1 MKKTLTLCLL
11 FLLVQ
16 SANLC
21 AQKESGLS
29 PVTNTYALKD
39 VRIIQKPG
47 QMIEVGTVIVKD
59 GLIHAVG
66 TNVEIPANAKVLE
79 ADSMYVYAGFIDGLS
94 HIGIP
99 KPESKEED
107 GNRRRRESNSANPTY
122 ERAGIQPEI
131 QARDV
136 LSAKN
141 KSIAEMR
148 KLGFTAAHSVPRGKM
163 LPGNGALILLSGE
176 TADEMVLKSGVSLF
190 SQFKGGGG
198 VYPGTLIAVMSKFR
212 ELYGQAEQ
220 AKAHKSKYANNQIG
234 LTRPNNN
241 RVLEA
246 FYPVID
252 GKIPVYYE
260 APKMKDMHRVFT
272 LQKELGFPLVLSNLK
287 QGWYLADKIKS
298 TNTKVL
304 LSLDLPDVKD
314 EEKKNDKDKKP
325 EKEGEVKFVQA
336 ELELAEFKK
345 RQQESLKMY
354 RSQAATFET
363 KGIQFGFSSMDAKSG
378 DIRKNLRTMIKNGLS
393 ENAALAALT
402 TNAAQQLG
410 VSNSMGTVE
419 KGKIANL
426 VVSDKPYFAEKSNV
440 RFVVVDGKVFEY
452 EVKKKK
458 KGDPNAKVDI
468 AGSWTYEIFVPG
480 MEISGV
486 LTLKNED
493 GEVSGSMTMAQG
505 EGSED
510 IRNAVL
516 DGDVLTF
523 ESTATPG
530 DAPMKI
536 SFELTVDG
544 ESIEGTVNVGEF
556 GTFEVKGDKV
566 PE

>member
-1 MKKTLTLCLL
+1 MKKTLIFCLL
-11 FLLVQ
+11 FLSVQ
-16 SANLC
+16 LANLS
-21 AQKESGLS
+21 AQNEAVLS
-29 PVTNTYALKD
+29 PITNTYALKD

-47 QMIEVGTVIVKD
+47 QTIEVGTVVVKD
-59 GLIHAVG
+59 GLIYAVG
-66 TNVEIPANAKVLE
+66 TNVQIPANAKVLE
-79 ADSMYVYAGFIDGLS
+79 ADSMYVYAGFIDGMS

-99 KPESKEED
+99 KPESKEGES
-107 GNRRRRESNSANPTY
+107 NRRGRESNSANPTY

-136 LSAKN
+136 LSAKD
-141 KSIAEMR
+141 KSIEMMR
-148 KLGFTAAHSVPRGKM
+148 KLGFTTAHTVPRGKM
-163 LPGNGALILLSGE
+163 LPGSGALILLSGE

-190 SQFKGGGG
+190 TQFKGGGG
-198 VYPGTLIAVMSKFR
+198 VYPGTLLAVMSKFR
-212 ELYGQAEQ
+212 ELYKQAEQ
-220 AKAHKSKYANNQIG
+220 AKAHSNKYASNQIG
-234 LTRPNNN
+234 LSRPNKD

-246 FYPVID
+246 FYPTID
-252 GKIPVYYE
+252 GKVPVYYE
-260 APKMKDMHRVFT
+260 APKMKDIYRVFT
-272 LQKELGFPLVLSNLK
+272 LQKELGFPLVLSNVK

-304 LSLDLPDVKD
+304 LSLDLPDAK
-314 EEKKNDKDKKP
+314 EEKKNEDDKNEEKK
-325 EKEGEVKFVQA
+325 KGEAKFAQQEF
-336 ELELAEFKK
+336 ELSEFKK
-345 RQQESLKMY
+345 RQEEALKKY
-354 RSQAATFET
+354 RSQAADFEK
-363 KGIQFGFSSMDAKSG
+363 KGIAFGFSSMDAKSG
-378 DIRKNLRTMIKNGLS
+378 DIRKNLRIMIENGLS
-393 ENAALAALT
+393 EDAALAALT

-410 VSNSMGTVE
+410 ISNSMGTVE

-426 VVSDKPYFAEKSNV
+426 VVSDKPYFAKKSNV

-468 AGSWTYEIFVPG
+468 AGNWNYEIFVPG
-480 MEISGV
+480 MEITGV

-493 GEVSGSMTMAQG
+493 GEVSGSMSMAQG
-505 EGSED
+505 EGAEE

-530 DAPMKI
+530 DAPMTI
-536 SFELTVDG
+536 SFELTIDG
-544 ESIEGTVNVGEF
+544 ENLEGTVDVGQF

>member
-1 MKKTLTLCLL
+1 MVTLL
-11 FLLVQ
+11 
-16 SANLC
+16 
-21 AQKESGLS
+21 AQNEASLA
-29 PVTNTYALKD
+29 PITNTYAFKD

-47 QMIEVGTVIVKD
+47 QMIEVGTVVVKD

-66 TNVEIPANAKVLE
+66 TNVSIPANAKVLK
-79 ADSMYVYAGFIDGLS
+79 ADSMYVYAGFIDGMS
-94 HIGIP
+94 HVGIP
-99 KPESKEED
+99 KPESKEGD

-122 ERAGIQPEI
+122 ERAGIQPQI

-136 LSAKN
+136 LSAKD
-141 KSIAEMR
+141 KSISEMR
-148 KLGFTAAHSVPRGKM
+148 KLGFTAAHAVPRGKM
-163 LPGNGALILLSGE
+163 LPGSGALILLSGE

-212 ELYGQAEQ
+212 ELYLQAEQ
-220 AKAHKSKYANNQIG
+220 AKAHSNKYASNQIG
-234 LTRPNNN
+234 LSRPNND

-246 FYPVID
+246 FYPTID
-252 GKIPVYYE
+252 GKTPIYYE
-260 APKMKDMHRVFT
+260 APKMKDIYRVFT
-272 LQKELGFPLVLSNLK
+272 LQKELGFPLVLSNVK
-287 QGWYLADKIKS
+287 QGWYLVDKVKS

-304 LSLDLPDVKD
+304 LSLDLPEAKD
-314 EEKKNDKDKKP
+314 AGEKEDKEKK
-325 EKEGEVKFVQA
+325 GEAKFA
-336 ELELAEFKK
+336 EQEFELMEFKK
-345 RQQESLKMY
+345 RQQEFLKLY
-354 RSQAATFET
+354 QSQAATFEK
-363 KGIQFGFSSMDAKSG
+363 KGIQFSFSSMDVKSG
-378 DIRKNLRTMIKNGLS
+378 DIRKNLRTMIENGLS

-426 VVSDKPYFAEKSNV
+426 VISDKPYFAEKSNV
-440 RFVVVDGKVFEY
+440 RFVVVDGEVFEY
-452 EVKKKK
+452 EIKKKK

-468 AGSWTYEIFVPG
+468 AGNWNYEIFVPG
-480 MEISGV
+480 MEITGV

-493 GEVSGSMTMAQG
+493 GDISGSMSMSEG

-530 DAPMKI
+530 DAPMTI
-536 SFELTVDG
+536 SFELTIEE
-544 ESIEGTVNVGEF
+544 ESLEGTVNVGAF

-566 PE
+566 PQ